1 MIGPDLTAI
10 GTTLAAD
17 RITEELL
24 WPSRQVKEG
33 YTLLQVTTKDG
44 KLHQGFERRT
54 KESEETGDLVMR
66 QLAIDVIVTI
76 KKDQIA
82 SVQKLGSAMP
92 AGLTTAL
99 TRQQQLDLIRYL
111 SSLSGEPMKE

>member
-1 MIGPDLTAI
+1 MAEIGDLGTWPGAEIAAFSGSAEYFDLT
-10 GTTLAAD
+10 
-17 RITEELL
+17 
-24 WPSRQVKEG
+24 G
-33 YTLLQVTTKDG
+33 YTLLQVITKDG

-54 KESEETGDLVMR
+54 KESEKTGDLVMR

-92 AGLTTAL
+92 AGLTTAM
-99 TRQQQLDLIRYL
+99 TRQQQLDLIQYL